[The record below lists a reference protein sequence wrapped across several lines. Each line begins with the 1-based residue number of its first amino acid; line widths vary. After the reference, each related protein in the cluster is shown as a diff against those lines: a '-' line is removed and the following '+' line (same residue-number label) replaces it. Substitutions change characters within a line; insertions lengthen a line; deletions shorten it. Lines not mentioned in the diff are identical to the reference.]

1 MPATGPDAKRA
12 HRSFPQANLIVVTE
26 YPLPQGQLSLT
37 GPVNRPSVGTLP
49 IRGDLAH
56 IALADTYLVANYVM
70 PQPREIGPE
79 GASLLCLPREGSDEV
94 VRLAP
99 GTAFEAL
106 DYAGDWCWGCLGPQG
121 PSGYLPIAAL
131 APQARP

>member
-1 MPATGPDAKRA
+1 
-12 HRSFPQANLIVVTE
+12 VTE
-26 YPLPQGQLSLT
+26 YPLPQGQLSLK
-37 GPVNRPSVGTLP
+37 GPVDRPAVGTLP

-70 PQPREIGPE
+70 PQPRAIGPE
-79 GASLLCLPREGSDEV
+79 GATLLCLPREGADV
-94 VRLAP
+94 VTSLEP
-99 GTAFEAL
+99 GAAFEAL

-131 APQARP
+131 APQDGS